1 MKCCQKIDHASL
13 VMQPPFNVEAREQA
27 GFGPEWY
34 MPLATQPKTAAIA
47 ETLQED
53 FVCMQLQGSE
63 LASAEA
69 MATV

>member
-1 MKCCQKIDHASL
+1 MKCCQKVDHASL

-34 MPLATQPKTAAIA
+34 MPLAMQPKTAAIA
-47 ETLQED
+47 ETLQKD
-53 FVCMQLQGSE
+53 FVCMQLQVSE